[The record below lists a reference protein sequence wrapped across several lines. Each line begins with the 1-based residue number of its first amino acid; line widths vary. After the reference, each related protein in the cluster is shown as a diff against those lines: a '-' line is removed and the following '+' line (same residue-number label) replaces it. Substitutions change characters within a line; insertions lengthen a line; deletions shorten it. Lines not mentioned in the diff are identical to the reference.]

1 MKLLIEIILTG
12 LLVIPI
18 SCKQEK
24 PLPNEKDVKIEELRK
39 DVDRLSRETQEIR
52 KEILDLKDQMAQQQA
67 LQTRSAAASSASK
80 SEMNIERVKREVA
93 PVLQEVIHKLK
104 KETDTPKQGSQF
116 GMRTEYDTKRAV
128 YGLIRSENPAIPYLA
143 RVIVSYQKYLESV
156 KETRAI
162 SNGTTRFLFAYRK
175 GRWTFEKIE

>member
-1 MKLLIEIILTG
+1 MKLLIQIILTG
-12 LLVIPI
+12 LLIVPF

-24 PLPNEKDVKIEELRK
+24 PAPDDKTEQINQLRK
-39 DVDRLSRETQEIR
+39 DVDRLSSETQELR
-52 KEILDLKDQMAQQQA
+52 KEILDLKEQLAQQQA
-67 LQTRSAAASSASK
+67 VQTRSAAASAS

-128 YGLIRSENPAIPYLA
+128 YGLIRSENPGIPYFA
-143 RVIVSYQKYLESV
+143 RVIVSYQKYLESDR
-156 KETRAI
+156 ETRAI